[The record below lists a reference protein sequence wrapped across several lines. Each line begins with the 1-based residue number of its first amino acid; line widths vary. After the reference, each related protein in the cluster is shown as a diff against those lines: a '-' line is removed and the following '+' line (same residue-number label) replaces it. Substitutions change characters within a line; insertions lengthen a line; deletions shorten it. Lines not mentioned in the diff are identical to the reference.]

1 MFWLKAGPPAGAL
14 SRQLQLRVLNGLGAV
29 LAGFES
35 PLAGAAPETQ
45 TPTATTALTSILVI
59 DIATCPFSMPGP
71 L

>member
-1 MFWLKAGPPAGAL
+1 MFWLKAGPPAGAI

-29 LAGFES
+29 LAG
-35 PLAGAAPETQ
+35 AAPEMQ